1 MSFSFHHI
9 PCVAWVLLISLSALV
24 LAAAPAH
31 AQTIHELSPADT
43 AHTDAFGVTVA
54 VDGRRALVGASGEDV
69 CGANAGAAY
78 VFEQDDAGVWQQTAR
93 LVPST
98 CRAGAFF
105 GRALA
110 LSGDRALV
118 GASVE
123 FFAQAETNVAY
134 LFERDT
140 AGVWHEVDQLTVAPE
155 AAEGTFA
162 ASVALDGE
170 RALLTT
176 QGDPTRQHSRTRR
189 PDGAA
194 YLFERDAATGRWH
207 QAARL
212 HGRPG
217 GHGFFGAD
225 GALDGDRAV
234 VAAAPYAKRRPGAV
248 YVFER
253 DADGAWHEAAYL
265 DGIRSYF
272 LTVALGHGRL
282 LVGAAQA
289 GRRGEGR
296 AYVYTRAASGRWR
309 RTATLRPHTPYASGA
324 FGTAVSL
331 DGERA
336 LVTGYDEQ
344 LGHDFNIDR
353 VVYVFVREGGA
364 WRQAQIID
372 IGEVDF
378 ATAVALSGAVAVI
391 GHAPEGRPGAAY
403 VVRLY

>member
-1 MSFSFHHI
+1 MSFSVRHI
-9 PCVAWVLLISLSALV
+9 LGT
-24 LAAAPAH
+24 AAAWLLAMLIAAWPAQ
-31 AQTIHELSPADT
+31 AQTIHQLPLADS
-43 AHTDAFGVTVA
+43 ARTDAFGVTVA
-54 VDGRRALVGASGEDV
+54 VDGQRALVGASGESV

-78 VFEQDDAGVWQQTAR
+78 VFEQDAEGAWRQAAR

-98 CRAGAFF
+98 CREGAFF

-110 LSGDRALV
+110 LSGDRALI

-123 FFAQAETNVAY
+123 FFAEAEANVAY

-140 AGVWHEVDQLTVAPE
+140 AGVWRETDQLTVDPSE
-155 AAEGTFA
+155 VEGAFA
-162 ASVALDGE
+162 ASLSLDGD

-176 QGDPTRQHSRTRR
+176 QGDPARRPLSR

-194 YLFERDAATGRWH
+194 YVFEREATTGRWRA
-207 QAARL
+207 AARL

-217 GHGFFGAD
+217 GDGVFGAD

-234 VAAAPYAKRRPGAV
+234 VAAAPYAKRRPGSA

-253 DADGAWHEAAYL
+253 APDGTWREAAYL
-265 DGIRSYF
+265 GGLQSYF
-272 LTVALGHGRL
+272 LAVDLEGDRL

-289 GRRGEGR
+289 GRHREGR
-296 AYVYTRAASGRWR
+296 AFVYTREESAGRWR
-309 RTATLRPHTPYASGA
+309 RTATLRPRTPYASGA

-331 DGERA
+331 DRARA

-353 VVYVFVREGGA
+353 VVYVFARAGEA
-364 WRQAQIID
+364 WRQTQIID

-391 GHAPEGRPGAAY
+391 GHAPDGQPGAAY